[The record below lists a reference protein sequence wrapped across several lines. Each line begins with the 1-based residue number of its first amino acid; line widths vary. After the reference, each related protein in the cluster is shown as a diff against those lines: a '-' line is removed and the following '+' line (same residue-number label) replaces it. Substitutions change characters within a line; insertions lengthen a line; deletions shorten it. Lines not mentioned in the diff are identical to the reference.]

1 MRESWRELVVLGG
14 RECGV
19 NKRGKERVRLAVA
32 VLVVEEMERGKR
44 EQNKKKNRAMS
55 ENQMDGLE
63 SQMEELEKER
73 DREGEVGRAFAR
85 NPSVAA
91 SYGLHPGRPSLP
103 PQPLPS
109 RYGLAADHLHL
120 SGASCAAILAVTI
133 FTLGLRLR

>member
-1 MRESWRELVVLGG
+1 MVLGG

-19 NKRGKERVRLAVA
+19 NKRGKERERLAVA

-73 DREGEVGRAFAR
+73 DREG
-85 NPSVAA
+85 
-91 SYGLHPGRPSLP
+91 
-103 PQPLPS
+103 
-109 RYGLAADHLHL
+109 
-120 SGASCAAILAVTI
+120 
-133 FTLGLRLR
+133 

>member
-1 MRESWRELVVLGG
+1 MLGG

-73 DREGEVGRAFAR
+73 DREG
-85 NPSVAA
+85 
-91 SYGLHPGRPSLP
+91 
-103 PQPLPS
+103 
-109 RYGLAADHLHL
+109 
-120 SGASCAAILAVTI
+120 
-133 FTLGLRLR
+133 